1 MSFFPSDWDDEED
14 EDNFDPFQG
23 DIDSLVSDFENKSRD
38 NFTARELMELF
49 RFYNSQIALPGEIRN
64 ENYSKII
71 MQEM

>member
-49 RFYNSQIALPGEIRN
+49 PFLQQSNCPSRRN
-64 ENYSKII
+64 
-71 MQEM
+71 